1 MGVGGNRQ
9 PPGPWSGRDHKPRAH
24 GAPNSR
30 GARVKSES
38 SRKLRSAGN
47 RNSRDHLL
55 KECRA
60 ADHGEPILI
69 RPGLLREQWSRET
82 AESSESG
89 ETAERVQSG

>member
-1 MGVGGNRQ
+1 MK
-9 PPGPWSGRDHKPRAH
+9 SG
-24 GAPNSR
+24 
-30 GARVKSES
+30 S
-38 SRKLRSAGN
+38 SRELRSAGN
-47 RNSRDHLL
+47 RNSRDHPL
-55 KECRA
+55 KE

>member
-1 MGVGGNRQ
+1 MRVGGNRQ

-38 SRKLRSAGN
+38 SRELRSAGN
-47 RNSRDHLL
+47 RNSRDHPL

-69 RPGLLREQWSRET
+69 RPGEQWSRET
-82 AESSESG
+82 AESG